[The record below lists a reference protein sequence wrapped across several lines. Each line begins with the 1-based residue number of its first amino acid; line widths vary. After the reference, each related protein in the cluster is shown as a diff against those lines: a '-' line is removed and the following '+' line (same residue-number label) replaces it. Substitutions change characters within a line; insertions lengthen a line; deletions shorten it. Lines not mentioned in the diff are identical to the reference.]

1 MGVVT
6 KVHAHG
12 GYVIVGVP
20 LYYIS
25 NKYNWSSCIYFS
37 CKSHSM
43 SHETDHRSLLYK
55 CNCFSLHKYTM
66 ISSLFIEVIFLFTQ
80 ISFVALTF
88 VCFESTAFWMCLIL
102 YRVVLRFVTEKQ
114 TVMGMCYY
122 LTRTHLS
129 GWVKISVCAE
139 EEVAADTPVKQM

>member
-1 MGVVT
+1 
-6 KVHAHG
+6 
-12 GYVIVGVP
+12 
-20 LYYIS
+20 
-25 NKYNWSSCIYFS
+25 
-37 CKSHSM
+37 
-43 SHETDHRSLLYK
+43 
-55 CNCFSLHKYTM
+55 M

-122 LTRTHLS
+122 L
-129 GWVKISVCAE
+129 KISVCAE